1 MTGLADDSLIL
12 SLKRFLITEEYPPDW
27 RSFERYLFKRLHH
40 FAAQMAITPFD
51 FAARLDR
58 LLSANPA
65 EAAVELERLVGE
77 TIELVTQHM
86 PQVNVNDVQQKIS
99 QRKPSWKF
107 AE

>member
-1 MTGLADDSLIL
+1 MTGLADDSLSL
-12 SLKRFLITEEYPPDW
+12 SLKRFLITAEYPPDW
-27 RSFERYLFKRLHH
+27 RSFKRYLFKRLHH
-40 FAAQMAITPFD
+40 

-65 EAAVELERLVGE
+65 EAAVELERPVGE